1 MPEVQGDGHPVPTS
15 SFLLST
21 CISFLSKYL
30 SNFFFF
36 FFAENKGSLQ
46 DMQIYFE
53 TADFFFFLK
62 DLSKD
67 LQLILFKQLRS
78 QPFISQKA

>member
-1 MPEVQGDGHPVPTS
+1 MSREKPPHLGELLEMPEVQGDGHPVPTS

-36 FFAENKGSLQ
+36 FAENKGSLQ
-46 DMQIYFE
+46 DMQVSFE
-53 TADFFFFLK
+53 TADFFFT
-62 DLSKD
+62 SKK
-67 LQLILFKQLRS
+67 IYPK
-78 QPFISQKA
+78 ISN

>member
-30 SNFFFF
+30 SKFF

>member
-15 SFLLST
+15 SFLLFT
-21 CISFLSKYL
+21 CISFLGKYF
-30 SNFFFF
+30 SNFFF

-53 TADFFFFLK
+53 TADFFFYFRK

-78 QPFISQKA
+78 QPFIS